1 MNGMGQIATLADRL
15 STMSDQMLPQLAQ
28 QYKDDAITLSLILNE
43 KNRRDR
49 MRQTAQVNQQQALQ
63 QPKVNDQVV
72 ASMQPQQLP
81 EDVGIGTLPTPNI
94 DNMAAGGL
102 VAFADGGDVER
113 YNSTGSI
120 PGGWEMAAD
129 YATVPAEIAAAG
141 VPVMVYRQAADVAAR
156 MGTSVGAI
164 LKSMGYE
171 VGAAAGRGAVQVG
184 KAALSAPGAAI
195 LAGGIPA
202 TKFATQT
209 MAANPKL
216 REAYTENEMLSAM
229 DPDAAMAAAILNNA
243 APEKNGQQ
251 SIIVRNT
258 PANVDDP
265 SNLSGMDRR
274 LLNPAVSGPM
284 PRIGAADAQGNKA
297 PPRTTAVTKPSADNT
312 GVSSLLKQGPAIPYS
327 EDTLAAA
334 QQRYMA
340 PIDEEGKQLMGRR
353 QQVGNVLVQGETE
366 NLRSIMERQAAEGD
380 VYKGRGERIAAREA
394 ALGKQGEENKGLAF
408 LNAGLAI
415 MSSRGPL
422 GEAIGKGARVGTEQ
436 YAAGIEKIRAA
447 QERLELAKDTLDD
460 LRLNR
465 SDMNRKEV
473 KDAEASLRK
482 ARVDAEKYGLEGA
495 EILFGVKAKNAQDMF
510 SKVSDLYKTQYTE
523 GEQTKRTN
531 AQIAATKAANAPAL
545 ALWNAAMQKAGG
557 DAFKATQL
565 MSDATADKS
574 VMPLVKLLVEEN
586 SKRENRGQDPMTMG
600 DLLDQMARAQSAL
613 RPTSSLPKGA
623 EVAPR

>member
-49 MRQTAQVNQQQALQ
+49 VRQTAQANPQQALQ

-113 YNSTGSI
+113 YNSQGSI
-120 PGGWEMAAD
+120 PDGVDTQTPG
-129 YATVPAEIAAAG
+129 YAGNEILAQAQAKLARG
-141 VPVMVYRQAADVAAR
+141 EPLSQIEQAAIAYAQQQTRANASKSQTPLQKAWAFKGLADPESRTSLAEVAKNAWYSP
-156 MGTSVGAI
+156 GLAGDQPYVPKATTNT
-164 LKSMGYE
+164 GYK
-171 VGAAAGRGAVQVG
+171 GNAGRG
-184 KAALSAPGAAI
+184 S
-195 LAGGIPA
+195 IPA
-202 TKFATQT
+202 AQ
-209 MAANPKL
+209 
-216 REAYTENEMLSAM
+216 
-229 DPDAAMAAAILNNA
+229 DPRFI
-243 APEKNGQQ
+243 PP
-251 SIIVRNT
+251 RNVT
-258 PANVDDP
+258 PIADD
-265 SNLSGMDRR
+265 G
-274 LLNPAVSGPM
+274 GK
-284 PRIGAADAQGNKA
+284 GAAD
-297 PPRTTAVTKPSADNT
+297 RTNT
-312 GVSSLLKQGPAIPYS
+312 GVSSLLKQGPATPYN

-340 PIDEEGKQLMGRR
+340 PIDEQGKQLMGRR
-353 QQVGNVLVQGETE
+353 QQLGNVQVQGETE

-545 ALWNAAMQKAGG
+545 ALWNAAMKKADG

-574 VMPLVKLLVEEN
+574 VMPLVKLLVDEN
-586 SKRENRGQDPMTMG
+586 ANRRKNGDDPLTMD
-600 DLLDQMARAQSAL
+600 DLIKELSRAQSAL

>member
-49 MRQTAQVNQQQALQ
+49 VRQTAQANPQQAMQ

-81 EDVGIGTLPTPNI
+81 ENVGIGTLPTPNI

-113 YNSTGSI
+113 YASDGSVQPLGQSLFERWFYSNI
-120 PGGWEMAAD
+120 TPYERERMERMQKEKEAEVAERNMQRGTSYASEREKNAAEVAKGKSYSPEAYGVKEAAPLYAGARRGTPQPAAPTVDAVGGGKG
-129 YATVPAEIAAAG
+129 AAG
-141 VPVMVYRQAADVAAR
+141 A
-156 MGTSVGAI
+156 GA
-164 LKSMGYE
+164 GA
-171 VGAAAGRGAVQVG
+171 GAA
-184 KAALSAPGAAI
+184 
-195 LAGGIPA
+195 
-202 TKFATQT
+202 
-209 MAANPKL
+209 
-216 REAYTENEMLSAM
+216 
-229 DPDAAMAAAILNNA
+229 
-243 APEKNGQQ
+243 
-251 SIIVRNT
+251 
-258 PANVDDP
+258 
-265 SNLSGMDRR
+265 
-274 LLNPAVSGPM
+274 
-284 PRIGAADAQGNKA
+284 
-297 PPRTTAVTKPSADNT
+297 NT
-312 GVSSLLKQGPAIPYS
+312 GVSSLLKQGPATPYS
-327 EDTLAAA
+327 EEGLAAA
-334 QQRYMA
+334 QQRILA
-340 PIDEEGKQLMGRR
+340 PIDEQGKQLMGRR
-353 QQVGNVLVQGETE
+353 QQVGNVQVQGETE

-460 LRLNR
+460 LRLHR

-495 EILFGVKAKNAQDMF
+495 EMLFGVKAKNAQDLYNKVADIPKTMF
-510 SKVSDLYKTQYTE
+510 ENQ
-523 GEQTKRTN
+523 Q
-531 AQIAATKAANAPAL
+531 ANARTAISANSQINMIRQL
-545 ALWNAAMQKAGG
+545 AADPKLMAMYQSIHGKKSNIMDDYNDFVKANPQYLANPEKGLNAFLATQQLLGVGGAGG
-557 DAFKATQL
+557 GAGA
-565 MSDATADKS
+565 AG
-574 VMPLVKLLVEEN
+574 N
-586 SKRENRGQDPMTMG
+586 
-600 DLLDQMARAQSAL
+600 DLKIVNV
-613 RPTSSLPKGA
+613 RPSP
-623 EVAPR
+623 

>member
-43 KNRRDR
+43 KTRRER
-49 MRQTAQVNQQQALQ
+49 MRQSAQVNPQQAMQ

-81 EDVGIGTLPTPNI
+81 ENVGIGTLPTPNI

-113 YNSTGSI
+113 YNSQGSVLSDPMYSIEGFDRGQLLQTAMEKLNRKQPLSDVEKAVLASAYPAGVVADVVAAPINLLRNVVRSPNDRSPKASYTPVTDAMRESLGVAPDTGYKGNAGRGSI
-120 PGGWEMAAD
+120 PAAQDPRFIPPRNVTPIADDGG
-129 YATVPAEIAAAG
+129 
-141 VPVMVYRQAADVAAR
+141 
-156 MGTSVGAI
+156 
-164 LKSMGYE
+164 K
-171 VGAAAGRGAVQVG
+171 
-184 KAALSAPGAAI
+184 
-195 LAGGIPA
+195 
-202 TKFATQT
+202 
-209 MAANPKL
+209 
-216 REAYTENEMLSAM
+216 
-229 DPDAAMAAAILNNA
+229 
-243 APEKNGQQ
+243 
-251 SIIVRNT
+251 
-258 PANVDDP
+258 
-265 SNLSGMDRR
+265 
-274 LLNPAVSGPM
+274 
-284 PRIGAADAQGNKA
+284 GAAD
-297 PPRTTAVTKPSADNT
+297 RTNT
-312 GVSSLLKQGPAIPYS
+312 DVSSLLKQGPATPYS
-327 EDTLAAA
+327 EDALAAA

-340 PIDEEGKQLMGRR
+340 SIDEQGKQLMGRR
-353 QQVGNVLVQGETE
+353 EQLGNVQVQGETE

-495 EILFGVKAKNAQDMF
+495 EMLFGVKAKNAQDLF
-510 SKVSDLYKTQYTE
+510 GKVSDLYKTQYTE
-523 GEQTKRTN
+523 GEQTKRIN
-531 AQIAATKAANAPAL
+531 AQISATLNAPERQVFNSL
-545 ALWNAAMQKAGG
+545 LKKHEG
-557 DAFKATQL
+557 DAGKAY
-565 MSDATADKS
+565 AE
-574 VMPLVKLLVEEN
+574 LVGM
-586 SKRENRGQDPMTMG
+586 KREPVSRDAALKAWSS
-600 DLLDQMARAQSAL
+600 DLMLQNKYPNFEDYFAIAQGGPQAGAGNFRVVGV
-613 RPTSSLPKGA
+613 RP
-623 EVAPR
+623 AP

>member
-43 KNRRDR
+43 KTRRER
-49 MRQTAQVNQQQALQ
+49 MRQSAQVNPQQAMQ

-113 YNSTGSI
+113 YNSQGSVLSDPMYSI
-120 PGGWEMAAD
+120 EGFESGQLLQTAMEKLNRKQPLSDVEKA
-129 YATVPAEIAAAG
+129 VIAAAYPAG
-141 VPVMVYRQAADVAAR
+141 VVADVAAAPINLLR
-156 MGTSVGAI
+156 NVVRSPNDRSPKASYTPVTDAMRESLGVAPDT
-164 LKSMGYE
+164 GYK
-171 VGAAAGRGAVQVG
+171 GNAGRG
-184 KAALSAPGAAI
+184 S
-195 LAGGIPA
+195 IPA
-202 TKFATQT
+202 AQ
-209 MAANPKL
+209 
-216 REAYTENEMLSAM
+216 
-229 DPDAAMAAAILNNA
+229 DPRFI
-243 APEKNGQQ
+243 
-251 SIIVRNT
+251 
-258 PANVDDP
+258 
-265 SNLSGMDRR
+265 
-274 LLNPAVSGPM
+274 
-284 PRIGAADAQGNKA
+284 
-297 PPRTTAVTKPSADNT
+297 PPRNVTPIADDDADVSKSRTKASADNT
-312 GVSSLLKQGPAIPYS
+312 GVSSLLKQGPATPYS

-340 PIDEEGKQLMGRR
+340 PIDEQGKQLMGRR
-353 QQVGNVLVQGETE
+353 QQLGNVQVQGETE

-565 MSDATADKS
+565 MSDATADRS

-613 RPTSSLPKGA
+613 RPVSSLPKGA
-623 EVAPR
+623 EVAPRQ